1 MNKNKPSK
9 EDMGWKPSLSVI
21 IGVGWLIFL
30 LVFWAFYSGEYST
43 GQNIAITL
51 LATIG
56 AFLLLGGMWAI
67 WGLKHMPKEGWEMFK
82 IKGFKWRVYVSMI
95 IPFAAVVVLI
105 YWFWFYADDYNFWQ
119 NLAFVIVDLLAIGGI
134 LGAIWARWGIMH
146 GEEIDKK
153 K

>member
-1 MNKNKPSK
+1 MIKNEPSK

-30 LVFWAFYSGEYST
+30 LVFWAFYSEGYST

-51 LATIG
+51 LVTIG

-95 IPFAAVVVLI
+95 VPFLAIVVLV
-105 YWFWFYADDYNFWQ
+105 YWFWVYADDYNFWQ